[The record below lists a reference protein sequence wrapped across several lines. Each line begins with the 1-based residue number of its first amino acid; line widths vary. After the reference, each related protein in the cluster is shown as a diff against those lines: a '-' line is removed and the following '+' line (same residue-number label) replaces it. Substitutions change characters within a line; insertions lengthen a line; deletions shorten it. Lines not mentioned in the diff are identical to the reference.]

1 MECSTSIA
9 ANYRAA
15 CLARSG
21 KEWVAKLGV
30 VREEADEALFWLIF
44 IHRAGIAT
52 GRDVGEML
60 ERPVNWPACL
70 AQPIEQVPMA
80 NGSAP
85 AGR

>member
-1 MECSTSIA
+1 MQHLNRCELP
-9 ANYRAA
+9 RG
-15 CLARSG
+15 LPG
-21 KEWVAKLGV
+21 QVWKEWVAKLGV